1 MNTATE
7 RSERSRASARFE
19 MPLRYAV
26 HHLLR
31 R

>member
-7 RSERSRASARFE
+7 RNERSRTSARFE
-19 MPLRYAV
+19 MPRRYAV